1 MRRTNLYETH
11 LSLGGRMVDFAGWE
25 LPVQYPAG
33 PIQEHHAVRQAAGL
47 FDIDHMG
54 QFERNRP

>member
-1 MRRTNLYETH
+1 MRKTPLYDTH
-11 LSLGGRMVDFAGWE
+11 VALGGRMVEFAGYA

-33 PIQEHHAVRQAAGL
+33 PIAEHQAVRTAAGL

-54 QFERNRP
+54 SLR